1 MWLNEKLIHP
11 VLDETLSTSESIKA
25 LQLEA
30 WDDFIR
36 TGDITALI
44 ASGIKKIVRTLS
56 SWYKPG
62 DLIMMM
68 DPTDGATPQLL
79 LLLED
84 NGTDGW
90 SALVD
95 GTVETIPLR
104 QFIAEDHWKPECPEE
119 RP

>member
-1 MWLNEKLIHP
+1 MNERLIHP
-11 VLDETLSTSESIKA
+11 VLDETLSESESIKA

-36 TGDITALI
+36 TGDSTVLLE
-44 ASGIKKIVRTLS
+44 SGIKKIVLTLS

-62 DLIMMM
+62 DLIYMM
-68 DPTDGATPQLL
+68 DPTDSATPQMM

-84 NGTDGW
+84 RGTDGW

-95 GTVETIPLR
+95 GTVEYIPLR
-104 QFIAEDHWKPECPEE
+104 QFVAEEHWKLEE
-119 RP
+119 S